1 MKEVTI
7 PLKILS
13 DESKEEI
20 HLRSVSIQ
28 LMVQGLFTEEI
39 LTHRH
44 ALKKSKFYRQRF
56 KKLLNTAE
64 DVVKHNDL
72 YVAHSFCD
80 ELDTHDEELNAW
92 LDVVREQR
100 MTMYYAIANYYAKQ
114 NHPYRG
120 EITIVEYLRT
130 MASILKLVL
139 FNINERHKALNI
151 TRAILGNLAID
162 QAFTAIFE
170 MTGELRKQL
179 RYKPISVDDDES
191 FKISCHTLARK
202 IKQYLYEGENFKSTE
217 IDA

>member
-1 MKEVTI
+1 MTEVRFKT
-7 PLKILS
+7 LS
-13 DESKEEI
+13 PAQKMDINSQ
-20 HLRSVSIQ
+20 SVSIQ
-28 LMVQGLFTEEI
+28 LFVQGLLTEEI

-72 YVAHSFCD
+72 YVAHSFGD
-80 ELDTHDEELNAW
+80 ELDTHDEELDAW
-92 LDVVREQR
+92 LDVVRDQR
-100 MTMYYAIANYYAKQ
+100 LTMYYAIANYYTKQ

-120 EITIVEYLRT
+120 EITIVEYLKA
-130 MASILKLVL
+130 MASIVKLVL
-139 FNINERHKALNI
+139 FNVNERHKALNI
-151 TRAILGNLAID
+151 TRAALGDYAID
-162 QAFTAIFE
+162 QAFSAIFE

-202 IKQYLYEGENFKSTE
+202 INNYLYDGEISPPKKNY
-217 IDA
+217 

>member
-1 MKEVTI
+1 MNEVRI
-7 PLKILS
+7 PFKILS
-13 DESKEEI
+13 AESKNEI
-20 HLRSVSIQ
+20 YLRSLSIQ
-28 LMVQGLFTEEI
+28 LMLQGLLTEEI

-72 YVAHSFCD
+72 YVAHSFGE
-80 ELDTHDEELNAW
+80 ELETHDEELDRW

-100 MTMYYAIANYYAKQ
+100 LTMYYAIANYYAKQ

-120 EITIVEYLRT
+120 EITIVEYLKAI
-130 MASILKLVL
+130 ASIVKLVL
-139 FNINERHKALNI
+139 FNVNERHKALNI
-151 TRAILGNLAID
+151 TRAALGDYAID

-191 FKISCHTLARK
+191 FKISCHTLANK
-202 IKQYLYEGENFKSTE
+202 INSHLYEGEYFK
-217 IDA
+217 